1 MNYLSKEPL
10 TPNDIAARQWGMFIH
25 LSILA
30 GYLVPFAG
38 FIVPIVLWQM
48 KKYDHALID
57 AHGKNVTNWL
67 LSATLYA
74 IGAWMLIATVIGA
87 VIGLPALWLL
97 ALLNI
102 IFAIMGGL
110 KANNGEVWAYP
121 FTIRFLT

>member
-1 MNYLSKEPL
+1 MNDLSKEPL